1 MGVLNNT
8 SDGFANVLYIL
19 SNYIIKNGPTEIN
32 ELLTIFNMGINDNN
46 NSINKTI
53 NRWIELDLLSKKDDT
68 ICFSK
73 TSLKFFPKIET
84 KNLVS
89 LIRKIIFLP
98 L

>member
-46 NSINKTI
+46 NSIN
-53 NRWIELDLLSKKDDT
+53 
-68 ICFSK
+68 
-73 TSLKFFPKIET
+73 
-84 KNLVS
+84 NLF
-89 LIRKIIFLP
+89 IFLKEFRTIIKITYNSI
-98 L
+98 LIKDTLTIHRQKGSRFIVKNIWEGSNKH